1 MKKLMFMA
9 MMAVVATSASAQD
22 IKAIL
27 KAKTYSEAETMI
39 KSSLSSLDNADKAKA
54 YNKLVQLSVEKINKE
69 QEIIS
74 KNALAV
80 QLKQDKV
87 EPYDTVGYNKA
98 ICTAVQDAMECDKY
112 DNMPNAKGKISPKF
126 HKANQEKLW
135 NLRLNLINAGQD
147 AANANKM
154 DEAALYYGV
163 YVESSSNA
171 LFADRDKEKFPDQYV
186 GQVARVASVLA
197 FQNKN
202 IELANKYCDVALEDA
217 ETYNDALDLKM
228 YLMQQ
233 SLKNH
238 DDSVKCVK
246 QFEALYAKDKRE
258 SIFSNLASMY
268 GNLGMEAEQAKLI
281 ADKIAE
287 DPKCYAAYALKAQ
300 AEMNAAKWDEAIAD
314 FKKAHEIDPK
324 KSIICTYIGFCI
336 NSKAAGVSDNEA
348 QKKLVEDSVVY
359 LEKARDLDPDRRES
373 NWSYPLY
380 QCYYTLYGENDSRT
394 QEMSKLS
401 GQ

>member
-69 QEIIS
+69 QEILS
-74 KNALAV
+74 NNALAV

-87 EPYDTVGYNKA
+87 EPYDTVGFNKA

-197 FQNKN
+197 FQ
-202 IELANKYCDVALEDA
+202 
-217 ETYNDALDLKM
+217 TYNDALDLKM

-324 KSIICTYIGFCI
+324 KSIVCTYIGFCI

-348 QKKLVEDSVVY
+348 QKKLLEDSVVY
-359 LEKARDLDPDRRES
+359 LEKARDLDPDRKES